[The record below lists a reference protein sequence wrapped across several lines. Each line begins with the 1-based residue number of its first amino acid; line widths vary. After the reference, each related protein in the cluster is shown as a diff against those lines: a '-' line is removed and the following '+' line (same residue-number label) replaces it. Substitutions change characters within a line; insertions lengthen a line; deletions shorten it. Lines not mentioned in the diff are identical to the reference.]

1 MTVTIPKSGV
11 VSFYCKFHK
20 SSGMAGALAVT
31 GQSGGTGGMT
41 DTDSTTSGGGGRRL
55 LRAHR

>member
-31 GQSGGTGGMT
+31 GQSGGTGGHDHRHDDAPVRRT
-41 DTDSTTSGGGGRRL
+41 ATS
-55 LRAHR
+55 HR